1 MTAMGATR
9 VPFERVVEEH
19 RGSVLRVC
27 RSILRDDHLG
37 ADAAQE
43 TFLRLWRELA
53 AERAPE
59 RLAPWLRR
67 VAVGVSLDW
76 RKARGR
82 AEERVRTGEPESEP
96 AHERSALDEAEATE
110 LRGRYERALASLSE
124 SQRTIF
130 LLRHSGGVSL
140 SEIAE
145 SLEIALATAKTH
157 FARACLKLQAE
168 LHAFDP
174 DRTGPP

>member
-1 MTAMGATR
+1 MTAMDAAR
-9 VPFERVVEEH
+9 VPFERVVAEH

-27 RSILRDDHLG
+27 RSILRDEHLG

-43 TFLRLWRELA
+43 TFLRLWHELA
-53 AERAPE
+53 SDRAPE

-67 VAVGVSLDW
+67 VAVGVSLDR

-82 AEERVRTGEPESEP
+82 AEERVLIREPEREP
-96 AHERSALDEAEATE
+96 RVERSPLDEAEAAE

-130 LLRHSGGVSL
+130 LLRHAGGLAL
-140 SEIAE
+140 SEVAE
-145 SLEIALATAKTH
+145 SLDIALATAKTH

-168 LHAFDP
+168 LQAFDP
-174 DRTGPP
+174 SRTRPT